1 MTLSVLLLVGPS
13 TGGIGTHVR
22 DLVDELPGQDVDVT
36 VVAHPTTVERFGL
49 TAAAPWPRLRSR
61 HAATGLREVTRLAE
75 TADVVHAHGFQAGLV
90 AALAAR
96 MQRRRTGR
104 ATPFVVSLHNQVRG
118 AGLSPRRLVGERA
131 AGWVLR
137 RSALATGASSDLV
150 ADALAL
156 GAPHAELAEV
166 PSPTVPGLLQVDREP
181 WRAAHR
187 TELLEAHGIDPQDE
201 LVLALGRVAP
211 QKRMT
216 DVLAASDISAHPA
229 TTWALV
235 GPGQESLDV
244 GDGRTGRARLLG
256 ATDDVRPW
264 LLAAD
269 VLVVPS
275 EWEARALV
283 VQEAMAAGTPV
294 VATEVGGLPDL
305 LAGVG
310 VLLDPTDPPTVAHR
324 IAAAVDELL
333 ADPLRASRLARAARE
348 RAASWDDPTGSARRW
363 RSRYDS
369 LAQ

>member
-1 MTLSVLLLVGPS
+1 MTISVLLLVGPS

-22 DLVDELPGQDVDVT
+22 DLVDELPDQGADVT
-36 VVAHPTTVERFGL
+36 VVAHPTTTERFGL
-49 TAAAPWPRLRSR
+49 ISAAPWPRLRSR
-61 HAATGLREVTRLAE
+61 RAGSDLRVLARLAE
-75 TADVVHAHGFQAGLV
+75 AADVVHAHGFQAGLV
-90 AALAAR
+90 AALATR
-96 MQRRRTGR
+96 EQRRRTGH

-118 AGLSPRRLVGERA
+118 AGLSPRRVVGERVA
-131 AGWVLR
+131 RWVLR
-137 RSALATGASSDLV
+137 RCALATGASSDLV

-166 PSPTVPGLLQVDREP
+166 PSPTVPGLLEVDREA
-181 WRAAHR
+181 WRVEHR
-187 TELLEAHGIDPQDE
+187 AGLLATHEIDPGDA

-216 DVLAASDISAHPA
+216 DVLAAAAISRRPA
-229 TTWALV
+229 TSWVLV
-235 GPGQESLDV
+235 GPGQEGL
-244 GDGRTGRARLLG
+244 GDEQTGRVRLLG

-294 VATEVGGLPDL
+294 VATDVGGLPDL
-305 LAGVG
+305 LTDVG
-310 VLLDPTDPPTVAHR
+310 VLLDPTDPPSAPHR
-324 IAAAVDELL
+324 IAEAVDDLL
-333 ADPLRASRLARAARE
+333 ADPLRASGLAQAARS
-348 RAASWDDPTGSARRW
+348 RAASWDDPAGSARRW